1 MPDLPSGLVTF
12 LFTDVEGST
21 RLVRALGDAGW
32 AALLQAHRELLS
44 TAISAHGGH
53 EVGAQGDALFAVF
66 TKPTDASAA
75 AIAAQIALETH
86 AWPEG
91 SRVRVRMG
99 LHSGEAVAHG
109 DNYVGKEVH
118 RASRICDVGHG
129 GQIVVSERTAAL
141 LRGSLP
147 GDVTLTG
154 LGEHRLKDMGDP
166 EPLFQLTAPS
176 LAREFPRLRSLD
188 APSSLPAV
196 RSSFIGRER
205 ELADVNRLI
214 RAERMVTLTGIGGS
228 GKTRIA
234 TEVGARALAHFPE
247 GVFFVDLAPLS
258 DADLVVQATAA
269 ACSSAIGDI
278 LRGEFGGSLED
289 RLLSALAA
297 RSPLL
302 IIDNCEHLID
312 EVAGLLD
319 RVLVECPNVRVLATS
334 REALGIDGEHVVP
347 VPSLAIPSDA
357 IDASAAERS
366 DAVQLF
372 LERAKAQKPAFVLT
386 PDNLDAVVEICRRL
400 DGIPLAIELAA
411 TRIAHLSAR
420 QIADRLEDR
429 FRLLAGGRRRIQR
442 QQTLGA
448 TLDWSYDLL
457 GDEERIML
465 RRLAV
470 FAGGFTLE
478 AVESISSGDGIA
490 EGLAVD
496 LLGALVA
503 KSLVVAGDDAGGET
517 RYQLLETVRM
527 YASDKLA
534 ASGEAERMRT
544 RHRDW
549 YLAWLESIPLERLA
563 ASPKTLHATAIEI
576 DNLRA
581 AADWSTSI
589 DEPEHAARIA
599 VHLQSYWESGPY
611 REGRRRLYQALGAAE
626 RLSVEQRLRCHSAIA
641 RLAGTGLEREE
652 GCKQATL
659 AIELAE
665 GRPSPYLAL
674 ALANRGFLTSIL
686 ASAPGMPESLAAESR
701 RDCRAAIEMARR
713 GPHEEWIVQA
723 TSWCAM
729 AELTFGDAEA
739 AAARF
744 GEVLAIIANYD
755 EPHAFLDQ
763 ALAGLA
769 VSHHLLGHD
778 DAALSAAIDALALL
792 NLRPRG
798 VSTFMVLYSAEVVPA
813 LVVGGQH
820 QVASDVLREQIGRV
834 RRAGIPLAENHV
846 LGIAAVREHLL
857 GRPDRAG
864 RLLSASRTIGGAK
877 ATEIPF
883 RTPASVSLYRHYLP
897 AIRAALGKEQ
907 ARRAR
912 DEGASMSLDTALA
925 YALEGLD

>member
-1 MPDLPSGLVTF
+1 MVTF

-21 RLVRALGDAGW
+21 RLVRALGDDRW
-32 AALLQAHRELLS
+32 AVLLQTHRELLRA
-44 TAISAHGGH
+44 AISAHNGR
-53 EVGAQGDALFAVF
+53 EVGTQGDALFAVF
-66 TKPTDASAA
+66 VSPIDASSAA
-75 AIAAQIALETH
+75 VAGQRALEAH

-91 SRVRVRMG
+91 SRIKVRMG

-129 GQIVVSERTAAL
+129 GQIVVSEPTAAL
-141 LRGSLP
+141 LRGSLA
-147 GDVTLTG
+147 GEVALAR
-154 LGEHRLKDMGDP
+154 LGEHRLKDMGDA
-166 EPLFQLTAPS
+166 ETLFQLTAPRLRS
-176 LAREFPRLRSLD
+176 QFPPLRSLD
-188 APSSLPAV
+188 APSNLPAV
-196 RSSFIGRER
+196 RSSFIGRTS
-205 ELADVNRLI
+205 ELAEVGRLI
-214 RAERMVTLTGIGGS
+214 REERLVTLTGIGGS

-234 TEVGARALAHFPE
+234 TEAGAQALTHFPE

-258 DADLVVQATAA
+258 DPDLLAQAVAA
-269 ACSSAIGDI
+269 ACSGAIGDI
-278 LRGEFGGSLED
+278 LRGEFGGPIED
-289 RLLSALAA
+289 RLMSALAA

-312 EVAGLLD
+312 AVAELLD
-319 RVLVECPNVRVLATS
+319 RMLIECPNVSALATS

-347 VPSLAIPSDA
+347 VPSLAIPPDA
-357 IDASAAERS
+357 TDTRAAEQS

-372 LERAKAQKPAFVLT
+372 VERAKAQKPAFALT
-386 PDNLDAVVEICRRL
+386 ADNLDAVVEVCRRL

-420 QIADRLEDR
+420 QIAERLEDR

-448 TLDWSYDLL
+448 TLDWSFDLL
-457 GDEERIML
+457 GEEERVML

-478 AVESISSGDGIA
+478 AVESIAGGDGITD
-490 EGLAVD
+490 GSAVD

-503 KSLVVAGDDAGGET
+503 KSLVVAGDDATGET

-527 YASDKLA
+527 YAADKLA

-549 YLAWLESIPLERLA
+549 YLTWLESIPLERLA
-563 ASPKTLHATAIEI
+563 ASPKTLQATAMEI

-581 AADWSTSI
+581 AADWSTSSKQ
-589 DEPEHAARIA
+589 PEYAARVA

-611 REGRRRLYQALGAAE
+611 REGRRRLYQALEAGE
-626 RLSVEQRLRCHSAIA
+626 RLSVEQRLRCHFAVA

-665 GRPSPYLAL
+665 GRPSLYLAL
-674 ALANRGFLTSIL
+674 SLASRGFLTSIL
-686 ASAPGMPESLAAESR
+686 ASAPGMPESLAADAR
-701 RDCRAAIEMARR
+701 RDCRAAIETARN
-713 GPHEEWIVQA
+713 GLHEEWIVQTTA
-723 TSWCAM
+723 WSAM
-729 AELTFGDAEA
+729 TELTLGDAEA

-744 GEVLAIIANYD
+744 GEVVAIIAGLD
-755 EPHAFLDQ
+755 EPHTSLDQ

-769 VSHHLLGHD
+769 VAHHLLRHD
-778 DAALSAAIDALALL
+778 EAALSAAMDALALP
-792 NLRPRG
+792 NLQTRTADMFSR
-798 VSTFMVLYSAEVVPA
+798 LYYVEVVPA
-813 LVVGGQH
+813 LVVGAERH
-820 QVASDVLREQIGRV
+820 VASDVLREQIGKV

-846 LGIAAVREHLL
+846 LGIAAVREYLL
-857 GRPDRAG
+857 DRPERAG

-877 ATEIPF
+877 GEEIPF
-883 RTPASVSLYRHYLP
+883 RTPGSVSLYRHYRP
-897 AIRAALGKEQ
+897 AIRAALGQEA

-912 DEGASMSLDTALA
+912 DEGASMSLETALA
-925 YALEGLD
+925 YALEGLDPSGA

>member
-1 MPDLPSGLVTF
+1 VVTF

-21 RLVRALGDAGW
+21 RLVRALGDDRW
-32 AALLQAHRELLS
+32 AALLQAHRELLRA
-44 TAISAHGGH
+44 AIAAHGGR
-53 EVGAQGDALFAVF
+53 EVGTQGDALFAAF
-66 TKPTDASAA
+66 ASADDASSAA
-75 AIAAQIALETH
+75 VAAQKALETH

-141 LRGSLP
+141 VRGGLP
-147 GDVTLTG
+147 SGITLTP
-154 LGEHRLKDMGDP
+154 LGEHRLKDMGDA
-166 EPLFQLTAPS
+166 EPLFQLTAPQ
-176 LAREFPRLRSLD
+176 LASEFPRLRSLD
-188 APSSLPAV
+188 APSNLPAV
-196 RSSFIGRER
+196 RSSFIGRTS
-205 ELADVNRLI
+205 ELADVGRLI
-214 RAERMVTLTGIGGS
+214 REERLITLTGIGGS

-234 TEVGARALAHFPE
+234 IEAGARSLTQFPD

-258 DADLVVQATAA
+258 DADLLAQTVAA
-269 ACSSAIGDI
+269 ACASAIGDI
-278 LRGEFGGSLED
+278 LRGEFGGPVED
-289 RLLSALAA
+289 RLVSALAT

-312 EVAGLLD
+312 TVAELLD
-319 RVLVECPNVRVLATS
+319 RMLGECPNVRVLATS

-347 VPSLAIPSDA
+347 VPSLAIPPDA
-357 IDASAAERS
+357 TDTSAAERS

-372 LERAKAQKPAFVLT
+372 LERAKAQKPAFALT
-386 PDNLDAVVEICRRL
+386 GENLDAVVEICRRL

-448 TLDWSYDLL
+448 TLDWSYELL
-457 GDEERIML
+457 GEEERVML

-478 AVESISSGDGIA
+478 AVESIAGGDGIA
-490 EGLAVD
+490 EGSGVD

-503 KSLVVAGDDAGGET
+503 KSLVVAGEDATGET

-563 ASPKTLHATAIEI
+563 ASPKTLQATALEI

-589 DEPEHAARIA
+589 DEPAHGARIA

-626 RLSVEQRLRCHSAIA
+626 RLSVEQRMRCHSAIA

-659 AIELAE
+659 AIELAD
-665 GRPSPYLAL
+665 GRPSSYLAL
-674 ALANRGFLTSIL
+674 ALAIRGFLTSVL
-686 ASAPGMPESLAAESR
+686 ASAPGMPESLAADSR
-701 RDCRAAIEMARR
+701 RDSRAAIETAR
-713 GPHEEWIVQA
+713 GGLHEEWIVQA

-729 AELTFGDAEA
+729 TELTFGDAEA

-744 GEVLAIIANYD
+744 GEVVAIIAGYD
-755 EPHAFLDQ
+755 EPHALLDQ

-769 VSHHLLGHD
+769 VAHHLLGHD
-778 DAALSAAIDALALL
+778 DAALSAAIDGLALV

-798 VSTFMVLYSAEVVPA
+798 VSTFMVLYTAEVVPA

-820 QVASDVLREQIGRV
+820 QVAADVLREQIGRV
-834 RRAGIPLAENHV
+834 RRASIPLAENHV
-846 LGIAAVREHLL
+846 LGIAAVREYLL

-877 ATEIPF
+877 GSEIPF
-883 RTPASVSLYRHYLP
+883 RTPASVSLYRHYRP
-897 AIRAALGKEQ
+897 AIRAALGQEE

-912 DEGASMSLDTALA
+912 DEGASMSLETALA
-925 YALEGLD
+925 YALGGLR

>member
-21 RLVRALGDAGW
+21 RLVRALGDDRW
-32 AALLQAHRELLS
+32 AALLQTHRELLR
-44 TAISAHGGH
+44 TAISANGGR
-53 EVGAQGDALFAVF
+53 EVGTQGDALFAVF
-66 TKPTDASAA
+66 TNPLDASAA
-75 AIAAQIALETH
+75 AVAAQRALEAH

-141 LRGSLP
+141 VRAGLP
-147 GDVTLTG
+147 SEVALTW
-154 LGEHRLKDMGDP
+154 LGEHRLKDMGDA
-166 EPLFQLTAPS
+166 EPLFQLTTPQLPS
-176 LAREFPRLRSLD
+176 QFPRLRSLD
-188 APSSLPAV
+188 APSSLPAF
-196 RSSFIGRER
+196 RSSFIGRVS
-205 ELADVNRLI
+205 ELEDVGRLI
-214 RAERMVTLTGIGGS
+214 REERLVTLTGIGGS

-234 TEVGARALAHFPE
+234 IEAGARALTDFSD

-258 DADLVVQATAA
+258 DADLLAQTVAA
-269 ACSSAIGDI
+269 ACSSTIGDI
-278 LRGEFGGSLED
+278 LRGEFGGPIED
-289 RLLSALAA
+289 RLVNALTT

-312 EVAGLLD
+312 AVAGLLD
-319 RVLVECPNVRVLATS
+319 RMLVECPNLAVLATS

-347 VPSLAIPSDA
+347 VPSLTIPSDA
-357 IDASAAERS
+357 TDPEAVRHA

-372 LERAKAQKPAFVLT
+372 LERAQAQKPTFALT
-386 PDNLDAVVEICRRL
+386 GDNLEAVVEICRRL

-457 GDEERIML
+457 GEPERVML

-478 AVESISSGDGIA
+478 AVESIAGGDGIA
-490 EGLAVD
+490 EGAGVD
-496 LLGALVA
+496 LLGALVG
-503 KSLVVAGDDAGGET
+503 KSLVVAGDDAVGEIH
-517 RYQLLETVRM
+517 YQLLETVRM
-527 YASDKLA
+527 YAADKLT

-563 ASPKTLHATAIEI
+563 ASPKALEATAMEI

-581 AADWSTSI
+581 AADWSASS
-589 DEPEHAARIA
+589 DESGHLARIA
-599 VHLQSYWESGPY
+599 AHLRSYWASGPY
-611 REGRRRLYQALGAAE
+611 REGRRWLYQALSATE

-641 RLAGTGLEREE
+641 GLAGTGLEREE
-652 GCKQATL
+652 GRKQATL
-659 AIELAE
+659 AIELAD
-665 GRPSPYLAL
+665 GRPSCFLAL
-674 ALANRGFLTSIL
+674 ALGIRGFLTSIL
-686 ASAPGMPESLAAESR
+686 ASAPGMPETLTADAR
-701 RDCRAAIEMARR
+701 RDCRAAIETARN
-713 GPHEEWIVQA
+713 GLHEEWIVQA
-723 TSWCAM
+723 TSWSAM
-729 AELTFGDAEA
+729 TELTFGDAEA

-744 GEVLAIIANYD
+744 GEVAAIIAEYD
-755 EPHAFLDQ
+755 EPHALLEQ
-763 ALAGLA
+763 TLAGLA
-769 VSHHLLGHD
+769 VAQHLLGHD
-778 DAALSAAIDALALL
+778 AAALGAAIDLLALAHHRTNTNTFT
-792 NLRPRG
+792 NL
-798 VSTFMVLYSAEVVPA
+798 YHAEVVPA

-820 QVASDVLREQIGRV
+820 EVASDVLREQIGRV

-857 GRPDRAG
+857 GRHDRAG
-864 RLLSASRTIGGAK
+864 RLMSASRTIGGAK
-877 ATEIPF
+877 GTEIPF
-883 RTPASVSLYRHYLP
+883 RTPANVSLYRHYRP
-897 AIRAALGKEQ
+897 AIRAALGQQE
-907 ARRAR
+907 ARKAR
-912 DEGASMSLDTALA
+912 DEGALMPVDTALA

>member
-12 LFTDVEGST
+12 LFSDVEGST
-21 RLVRALGDAGW
+21 RLVRALGDDRWAG
-32 AALLQAHRELLS
+32 LLQTHRELIR
-44 TAISAHGGH
+44 TAISTHHGR
-53 EVGAQGDALFAVF
+53 EVGTQGDALFAVF
-66 TKPTDASAA
+66 TSPSDASAA
-75 AIAAQIALETH
+75 ALEAQCALETYD
-86 AWPEG
+86 WPEG

-129 GQIVVSERTAAL
+129 GQIVVSERTAVL
-141 LRGSLP
+141 LRDSLP
-147 GDVTLTG
+147 RDITLTG
-154 LGEHRLKDMGDP
+154 LGEHRLKDMGDA
-166 EPLFQLTAPS
+166 EPLFQLTAPTLVS
-176 LAREFPRLRSLD
+176 EFPRLRSLD

-196 RSSFIGRER
+196 RSSFIGRAR
-205 ELADVNRLI
+205 ELAEVGRLI
-214 RAERMVTLTGIGGS
+214 REERLVTLTGIGGS

-234 TEVGARALAHFPE
+234 TEAGARALAHFPE

-258 DADLVVQATAA
+258 DADLLAQAVAA
-269 ACSSAIGDI
+269 ACSGMIGDI
-278 LRGEFGGSLED
+278 LRGEFGGPVED
-289 RLLSALAA
+289 RLVSALAT

-312 EVAGLLD
+312 AVAELLD
-319 RVLVECPNVRVLATS
+319 RVLLECPNVSVLATS

-347 VPSLAIPSDA
+347 VPSLAVPPAATDT
-357 IDASAAERS
+357 SAAERS

-372 LERAKAQKPAFVLT
+372 LERAKAQKPTFALT
-386 PDNLDAVVEICRRL
+386 GDNLDAVVEVCRRL

-420 QIADRLEDR
+420 QIAERLEDR

-448 TLDWSYDLL
+448 TLDWSYELL
-457 GDEERIML
+457 GEEERAML

-470 FAGGFTLE
+470 FAGGFMLE
-478 AVESISSGDGIA
+478 AIESIACGDGIA
-490 EGLAVD
+490 EGSAVD

-503 KSLVVAGDDAGGET
+503 KSLVVAGDDASGET

-563 ASPKTLHATAIEI
+563 ASPRTLQATATEI

-589 DEPEHAARIA
+589 DQPAHAARIA
-599 VHLQSYWESGPY
+599 VHLHSYWESGPY
-611 REGRRRLYQALGAAE
+611 REGRRRLYQALSAAE
-626 RLSVEQRLRCHSAIA
+626 RLSVDQRLRCHSAVS

-659 AIELAE
+659 AILLAD
-665 GRPSPYLAL
+665 GRPSPYLAM
-674 ALANRGFLTSIL
+674 ALASRGFLTSIL
-686 ASAPGMPESLAAESR
+686 ASAPGMPESLAAASR
-701 RDCRAAIEMARR
+701 QDCRAAIETARS
-713 GPHEEWIVQA
+713 GLEEEWIVQT

-744 GEVLAIIANYD
+744 GEVVAIIAGYD

-778 DAALSAAIDALALL
+778 NAALGAAIDGLALA
-792 NLRPRG
+792 NLRTRNAN
-798 VSTFMVLYSAEVVPA
+798 TFMGLYSVEVVPA
-813 LVVGGQH
+813 LVVGGQR
-820 QVASDVLREQIGRV
+820 QVASDVLREQIARV

-846 LGIAAVREHLL
+846 LGIAAVREYLL

-877 ATEIPF
+877 GSEIPF
-883 RTPASVSLYRHYLP
+883 RTPASVSLYRHYRP
-897 AIRAALGKEQ
+897 AIRASLGQEE

>member
-1 MPDLPSGLVTF
+1 MPDLPSRLVTF

-21 RLVRALGDAGW
+21 RLVRALGDDRW
-32 AALLQAHRELLS
+32 AALLQTHRELLR
-44 TAISAHGGH
+44 TAISANGGR
-53 EVGAQGDALFAVF
+53 EVGTQGDALFAVF
-66 TKPTDASAA
+66 TSATEASSAA
-75 AIAAQIALETH
+75 VAAQLALETH
-86 AWPEG
+86 EWPEG

-109 DNYVGKEVH
+109 DNYVGTEVH

-141 LRGSLP
+141 LRGGLP
-147 GDVTLTG
+147 GDVTLTR
-154 LGEHRLKDMGDP
+154 LGEHRLKDMGDA
-166 EPLFQLTAPS
+166 EPLFQLTAPR
-176 LAREFPRLRSLD
+176 LASEFPRLRSLD

-196 RSSFIGRER
+196 RSSFVGRAN
-205 ELADVNRLI
+205 ELADVGRLI
-214 RAERMVTLTGIGGS
+214 REERLVTLTGIGGS

-234 TEVGARALAHFPE
+234 IEAGARALTQFPE

-258 DADLVVQATAA
+258 DTDLLAQAVAA
-269 ACSSAIGDI
+269 ACSGAIGDI
-278 LRGEFGGSLED
+278 LRGEFGGSIED
-289 RLLSALAA
+289 RLVSALAT

-312 EVAGLLD
+312 AVAELLD
-319 RVLVECPNVRVLATS
+319 RVLVECPSVRVLATS

-347 VPSLAIPSDA
+347 VPSLAVPHDA
-357 IDASAAERS
+357 TDAGAVEQS

-386 PDNLDAVVEICRRL
+386 GENLDAVVEICRRL

-411 TRIAHLSAR
+411 TRISHLSAR

-457 GDEERIML
+457 GEEERVML

-478 AVESISSGDGIA
+478 AVESIACGDGIA
-490 EGLAVD
+490 EGSGVD

-503 KSLVVAGDDAGGET
+503 KSLVVAGEDASGET

-563 ASPKTLHATAIEI
+563 ASPKTLQATAMEI

-589 DEPEHAARIA
+589 GEPENSARIV
-599 VHLQSYWESGPY
+599 VHLFSYWEVGPY
-611 REGRRRLYQALGAAE
+611 REGRRRLYEALGVGD
-626 RLSVEQRLRCHSAIA
+626 RLSDEQRLRCHALIA
-641 RLAGTGLEREE
+641 RIAGTGLEREE

-659 AIELAE
+659 AIELAD
-665 GRPSPYLAL
+665 GRPSPFLAFAL
-674 ALANRGFLTSIL
+674 ASRGFLTSVL
-686 ASAPGMPESLAAESR
+686 ASAPGMPESLAADAR
-701 RDCRAAIEMARR
+701 RDSRAAIEIARSAL
-713 GPHEEWIVQA
+713 HEQWIVSA
-723 TSWCAM
+723 TTWCAM
-729 AELTFGDAEA
+729 AELNFGDAEA

-744 GEVLAIIANYD
+744 GEVLAIISGYD
-755 EPHAFLDQ
+755 EPHALLGQ
-763 ALAGLA
+763 TLAGLA
-769 VSHHLLGHD
+769 VAHHLLGHD
-778 DAALSAAIDALALL
+778 DAALGAAMDYLALATLGTRIDL
-792 NLRPRG
+792 AFT
-798 VSTFMVLYSAEVVPA
+798 SLYYAEVVPA
-813 LVVGGQH
+813 LVVGGQR
-820 QVASDVLREQIGRV
+820 QVASDMLRERIGKV
-834 RRAGIPLAENHV
+834 RSLGIPLAENHV

-877 ATEIPF
+877 GGEIPF

-897 AIRAALGKEQ
+897 AIRAALGQQE

-912 DEGASMSLDTALA
+912 DEGASMSLETALA